1 MLTER
6 FEIMEREFY
15 LFDFDG
21 VLVDSMEFWAGLH
34 MQTLR
39 SAGIP
44 IPEDFVETITP
55 LGNYNAAKHTLSLG
69 VDLPLDAYL
78 EDIYKTLFEAYTTH
92 ITIKENVKQTLLRL
106 KEQGISIHVLTA
118 SPHLYV
124 DPCLQRNGIFELFEN
139 VWTIDD
145 FGLTKAQPEIY
156 QQAAERLGAKVENCT
171 MFDDNLTA
179 ITTAKEAGLKTIA
192 VYDSTSKSSEA
203 AMRQIADR
211 YIYNFSKI

>member
-1 MLTER
+1 MAKEY
-6 FEIMEREFY
+6 Y

-34 MQTLR
+34 KKTLQD
-39 SAGIP
+39 AGIP
-44 IPEDFVETITP
+44 VPADFVETITP
-55 LGNYNAAKHTLSLG
+55 LGNYHAAKHTLSLG

-78 EDIYKTLFEAYTTH
+78 EDIYKRLYEAYTTH
-92 ITIKENVKQTLLRL
+92 IRLKANVKETLLRL
-106 KEQGISIHVLTA
+106 KEQGIAVHVLTA

-124 DPCLQRNGIFELFEN
+124 DPCLQRNGIFDLFEQ

-145 FGLTKAQPEIY
+145 FGLTKAQVEIY
-156 QQAAERLGAKVENCT
+156 QQAAQRLGADVKSCT

-179 ITTAKEAGLKTIA
+179 ITTAHRAGLKTVA

-211 YIYNFSKI
+211 YIYDFKEI